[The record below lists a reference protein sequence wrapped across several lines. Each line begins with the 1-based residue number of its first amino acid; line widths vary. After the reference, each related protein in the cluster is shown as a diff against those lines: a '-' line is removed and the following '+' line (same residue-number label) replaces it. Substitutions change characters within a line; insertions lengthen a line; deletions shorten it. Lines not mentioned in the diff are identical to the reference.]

1 MSIVRSERMS
11 PRWRTVLPIVIAAA
25 AVLTQIAYPL
35 TGGSARAGVT
45 VAVVLL
51 LAAAARTHAVIHRGP
66 GFAATLLVVSAGGG
80 FASEVI
86 GTATGYPYGC
96 YAYAADRLGPALLDV
111 PLVVPLAW
119 TAGLYPVWCVAAR
132 ITRTAPGRVAAVT
145 VGMVGWDLY
154 LDPQMVADGQWT
166 WCNGGS
172 LPGIAHIPLTNY
184 AGWVVVA
191 AAMAVA
197 LLAFE
202 TRSPRPSPRHDA
214 VPIALFLWTWLGS
227 ALAHSVFL
235 EVPELRFSAIYG
247 LVVMGVLGVPL
258 LRSLVP
264 SAPDENDRRLAATTR
279 MARRP

>member
-1 MSIVRSERMS
+1 MTDVGTG
-11 PRWRTVLPIVIAAA
+11 WRVPTWQTAVPVVLAACAVA
-25 AVLTQIAYPL
+25 AQIAYPL
-35 TGGSARAGVT
+35 TEGAARDRVT

-51 LAAAARTHAVIHRGP
+51 LAAASLTHAAARRGL
-66 GFAATLLVVSAGGG
+66 GWAAVLFVVSAGGG
-80 FASEVI
+80 FASELI

-96 YAYAADRLGPALLDV
+96 YAYAIDRIGPAVADV

-119 TAGLYPVWCVAAR
+119 TAGLYPVWCVATR

-154 LDPQMVADGQWT
+154 LDPQMVADGQWV
-166 WCNGGS
+166 WCNGGG

-191 AAMAVA
+191 AAMATV
-197 LLAFE
+197 LLVFDS
-202 TRSPRPSPRHDA
+202 RSRRLSPRHDT

-235 EVPELRFSAIYG
+235 QASELRFSAIYG
-247 LVVMGVLGVPL
+247 LVVMGILGVPL
-258 LRSLVP
+258 LRSLM
-264 SAPDENDRRLAATTR
+264 STAPDDTDRRLAATTR

>member
-1 MSIVRSERMS
+1 MSTVRSERTS
-11 PRWRTVLPIVIAAA
+11 PQWPTAVPIVIAAT
-25 AVLTQIAYPL
+25 AVVAQIAYPL
-35 TGGSARAGVT
+35 TGGSTRDGVT
-45 VAVVLL
+45 VAVVAL
-51 LAAAARTHAVIHRGP
+51 LAAAALTHAAIHRGL
-66 GFAATLLVVSAGGG
+66 GWATALLVVSAGGG

-96 YAYAADRLGPALLDV
+96 YAYAVDRLGPALADV

-119 TAGLYPVWCVAAR
+119 TAGLYPVWCVATR

-166 WCNGGS
+166 WCNGGG

-202 TRSPRPSPRHDA
+202 ARSPRPAPRHDA

-235 EVPELRFSAIYG
+235 EAPELRFSSIYG
-247 LVVMGVLGVPL
+247 LVVMGVLGIPL

-264 SAPDENDRRLAATTR
+264 ASPGETDRRLAAANR